1 MKQTAKKNDWVR
13 IMQII
18 LTPDER
24 LDSLPESTKKVP
36 LKCWINGFLLDDTAE
51 AGDNVTIE
59 TLIGRQVS
67 GTLYEAWPQYEHG
80 FGRQQPALIH
90 AGNEVRRLMKE
101 ADKNE

>member
-18 LTPDER
+18 LTPEER

-36 LKCWINGFLLDDTAE
+36 LKCWINGFLQDDTAE
-51 AGDNVTIE
+51 PGDMVTVE
-59 TLIGRQVS
+59 TLIGRKVS
-67 GTLYEAWPQYEHG
+67 GTLYEAWPCYSHG

-90 AGNEVRRLMKE
+90 AGNEVRRIMKE
-101 ADKNE
+101 AGKIE